1 MRHKLL
7 RIALLILSLLI
18 FQSKTVA
25 KEREMKVLVLIIC
38 SDQFPGT
45 TLTFPYKEMQEVWR
59 SYMHRDPEHVEAYFI
74 RANPHLNSMY
84 EIQGDVIWSKT
95 EENVIPGILNKT
107 SYLLSL
113 FCLE

>member
-1 MRHKLL
+1 L

-25 KEREMKVLVLIIC
+25 KRARDEGISADHLL
-38 SDQFPGT
+38 DQFPWNNSY
-45 TLTFPYKEMQEVWR
+45 LPYKEMQEVWR

-95 EENVIPGILNKT
+95 EENVIPGNFK
-107 SYLLSL
+107 
-113 FCLE
+113 